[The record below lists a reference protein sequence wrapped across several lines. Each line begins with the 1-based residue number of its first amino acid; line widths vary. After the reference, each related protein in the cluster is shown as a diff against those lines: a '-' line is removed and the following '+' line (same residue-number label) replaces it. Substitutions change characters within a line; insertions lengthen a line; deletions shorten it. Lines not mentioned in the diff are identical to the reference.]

1 MGLNSF
7 YLCALLVFI
16 YMEWLYSL
24 FIEHS
29 ALQAVVVLSLISA
42 IGLGLGRVHFWGVS
56 LGVTFLFFAGILA
69 GHFGLSVDPQ
79 MLKYAESFGLVI
91 FVYSLGL
98 QVGPGFFSSFRKGG
112 VTLNMLA
119 LGVVLL
125 GTLLTVVA
133 SYATGVSL
141 PDMVGILCGATT
153 NTPALGAAQQTL
165 KQMGINSSTPALGCA
180 VAYPMGVVGVILAV
194 LLIRKVLV
202 RKEDLE
208 IKEKDDANKTYIAA
222 FQVHNPAI
230 FNKSI
235 KDIARMSYPKFVISR
250 LWRDGHVS
258 IPTSD
263 KILKEGDRL
272 LVITAEKD
280 ALALTVLF
288 GEQENTDWNK
298 EDIDWNAIDSELISQ
313 RIVVTRPELNGKKL
327 GALRLRNHYGI
338 NISRVYR
345 SGVQLLATPGL
356 ILQLGDR
363 LTVVGEAAAIQNV
376 EKVLGNAVKS
386 LKEPNLVVIFIG
398 IVLGLALGAIPFSF
412 PGVSTPVKLGLA
424 GGPIIVGILLGTFG
438 PRIHMITY
446 TTRSANLML
455 RALGLS
461 MYLAC
466 LGLDAGAH
474 FFDTVFRP
482 EGLLWIGLGAGLTII
497 PTVLV
502 GFVAFKMMKIDFGS
516 VSGMLCGSMANP
528 MALNYVNDTIPGDN
542 PSVAYATVYPLCMF
556 LRVIIAQVLLMFL
569 LN

>member
-1 MGLNSF
+1 
-7 YLCALLVFI
+7 
-16 YMEWLYSL
+16 MEWLNSL
-24 FIEHS
+24 FFEHTP
-29 ALQAVVVLSLISA
+29 LQAVVILSIITA
-42 IGLGLGRVHFWGVS
+42 VGLGLGKIHVFGIS
-56 LGVTFLFFAGILA
+56 LGVTFVFFAGILA
-69 GHFGLSVDPQ
+69 GHLGFSIDSN
-79 MLKYAESFGLVI
+79 MLNYAESFGLVL
-91 FVYSLGL
+91 FVYELGL

-112 VTLNMLA
+112 VKLNMLGM
-119 LGVVLL
+119 GVVLI
-125 GTLLTVVA
+125 GTVMTVILSKLTTIPM
-133 SYATGVSL
+133 S
-141 PDMVGILCGATT
+141 DMVGILCGATT

-165 KQMGINSSTPALGCA
+165 KQLGEPANGAALSCA
-180 VAYPMGVVGVILAV
+180 VTYPLGVVGVILAMLV
-194 LLIRKVLV
+194 V
-202 RKEDLE
+202 RKLFVRPSDIETNE
-208 IKEKDDANKTYIAA
+208 HEDANQTFIAT
-222 FQVHNPAI
+222 FKVHNPAI

-235 KDIARMSYPKFVISR
+235 KEVAELSYPKFVISR
-250 LWRDGHVS
+250 LWRNGAVS
-258 IPTSD
+258 IPTSE
-263 KILKEGDRL
+263 KVLKEDDRL
-272 LVITAEKD
+272 LIITTEKD
-280 ALALTVLF
+280 APTLTILF
-288 GEQENTDWNK
+288 GEQEAQDWNK
-298 EDIDWNAIDSELISQ
+298 KDIDWNAIDSQLISKH
-313 RIVVTRPELNGKKL
+313 IVVSRPEINGKKL
-327 GALRLRNHYGI
+327 GSLRLRNSYGI

-345 SGVQLLATPGL
+345 SGVQLLATPEL

-398 IVLGLALGAIPFSF
+398 IVLGLALGAIPFSI
-412 PGVSTPVKLGLA
+412 PGISTPVKLGLA

-482 EGLLWIGLGAGLTII
+482 EGLLWIALGAGLTII

-502 GFVAFKMMKIDFGS
+502 GFVAFKIMKIDFGS

-528 MALNYVNDTIPGDN
+528 MALNYANDTIPGDN

-569 LN
+569 LG